1 MGAFMSPARTTPS
14 PAKTAPPLPAA
25 GAAWALFLDVD
36 GTLVGF
42 NDDPDMVH
50 VPTGLRDTLAALH
63 GALGGALA
71 LVSGRRLYDLDRLF
85 GPPLVA
91 AAGLHGLQRR
101 RNDGSEDSIQ
111 PDPDVV
117 DALHR
122 HVAALAAR
130 LPHMRVEDKGTCIAL
145 HYRETPAQEHAVVA
159 GAGRI
164 ARQLPGYETQPGDHI
179 IEIKPAGANK
189 GHAVDAFMNEPPFRG
204 RRPVYLGD
212 DLTDEHAF
220 AVVNA
225 REGISIRVGEREP
238 SRARCTLRHPAAV
251 QAWLEGVLVHL

>member
-1 MGAFMSPARTTPS
+1 MSPARATS
-14 PAKTAPPLPAA
+14 PRMKAAPPLPSA

-42 NDDPDMVH
+42 NDDPDMVE
-50 VPTGLRDTLAALH
+50 VPAGLQATLTALH
-63 GALGGALA
+63 DALGGALA

-101 RNDGSEDSIQ
+101 RNDGSEEDMQ

-130 LPHMRVEDKGTCIAL
+130 LPHMRVEDKGICIAL
-145 HYRETPAQEHAVVA
+145 HYRETPLQEHAVIA
-159 GAGRI
+159 GACRI
-164 ARQLPGYETQPGDHI
+164 ARQLPGYETQAGNHI
-179 IEIKPAGANK
+179 IEIKPAGVDK
-189 GHAVDAFMNEPPFRG
+189 GYAVKAFLDEAPFIHRL
-204 RRPVYLGD
+204 PVYLGD

-220 AVVNA
+220 AAVNA
-225 REGISIRVGEREP
+225 HDGISIRVGDREP
-238 SRARCTLRHPAAV
+238 SRAHYTLRHPSAV